1 MGAYLRSGTATVE
14 APVVDQKA
22 NYTLLSVPGFKA
34 GMRYN
39 FKNKFGLRVALTM
52 ESLNLYRY
60 EQSSLTTILPEKAT
74 LFETKMN
81 FGLAYSF

>member
-1 MGAYLRSGTATVE
+1 MGVYLRSGTATLE
-14 APVVDQKA
+14 TPVVEEKA
-22 NYTLLSVPGFKA
+22 NYTLLSVPGLKA

-74 LFETKMN
+74 LFEAKMN